1 MFANKETEEVR
12 AVRRQTYDKDNTEI
26 ITATHAAEVPDLDK
40 FLPSFQLALSEVEKL
55 KSTFPD
61 DVEIFEECMRLMKA
75 EYDAE
80 NYKEIA
86 KLGKKLSSEF
96 IERLDNKL
104 KEQDITMPKIF
115 SNPLNTKTECSLVNS
130 MLELYL
136 VNLRHIAKKGSSL
149 GPMKD
154 NFKIKDIHLD
164 SKDIDE
170 NGMPV
175 TQNKSMRLRLD
186 AALLIYNETYD
197 DNFIPD
203 LYNKVMSNRT
213 GEGPIYL
220 LNPVKDQYTP
230 GNNCNFLALVNTS
243 AIMNQLNQ
251 YHESRLGEKPKEPL
265 FQKAL
270 VVNVGK
276 TYEANR
282 TTASASERI
291 LTQPIY
297 KYDPPPGPEGTLKN
311 QDVLLIDDHINAGG
325 VSSTVYAFATHEE
338 GANVVGITSM
348 SSHPHLK
355 DISIE
360 KTPEI
365 RAELVKQI
373 GEDYVSEFDETLGKV
388 GLSIDTLSIREALT
402 LLARLMPKE
411 QEDKFTELHNNAL
424 QAEVLEGEK
433 DSLIDL
439 FNDEKVKTTAP
450 EWINDINE
458 TLAKDPHASKLS
470 FQSVMKEDVEPK
482 SVKKHV
488 EPKHL
493 KESFKP
499 KHMKES
505 VEPKVS
511 TKKKPMWEVLSD
523 MGFESVAVPIFKVAQ
538 KLEELSKTNPKQAI
552 KSGEEYLAHKTHKK
566 DTEYVRKIQSFVD
579 HLKMA
584 QSKLVKSELHKF
596 KEDQPPKPK
605 DSQFKV

>member
-1 MFANKETEEVR
+1 
-12 AVRRQTYDKDNTEI
+12 
-26 ITATHAAEVPDLDK
+26 
-40 FLPSFQLALSEVEKL
+40 
-55 KSTFPD
+55 
-61 DVEIFEECMRLMKA
+61 
-75 EYDAE
+75 
-80 NYKEIA
+80 
-86 KLGKKLSSEF
+86 
-96 IERLDNKL
+96 
-104 KEQDITMPKIF
+104 
-115 SNPLNTKTECSLVNS
+115 
-130 MLELYL
+130 
-136 VNLRHIAKKGSSL
+136 
-149 GPMKD
+149 MKD

-213 GEGPIYL
+213 GDGPIYL

-251 YHESRLGEKPKEPL
+251 YHEHLLGEKPKEPL

-297 KYDPPPGPEGTLKN
+297 KYDPHQDQRNFKN

-373 GEDYVSEFDETLGKV
+373 GEDYVSEFNETLGKV

-411 QEDKFTELHNNAL
+411 QEDKFIELHNNAL

-439 FNDEKVKTTAP
+439 FNDEKVKTTAL
-450 EWINDINE
+450 N
-458 TLAKDPHASKLS
+458 
-470 FQSVMKEDVEPK
+470 
-482 SVKKHV
+482 
-488 EPKHL
+488 
-493 KESFKP
+493 
-499 KHMKES
+499 
-505 VEPKVS
+505 
-511 TKKKPMWEVLSD
+511 
-523 MGFESVAVPIFKVAQ
+523 G
-538 KLEELSKTNPKQAI
+538 
-552 KSGEEYLAHKTHKK
+552 
-566 DTEYVRKIQSFVD
+566 
-579 HLKMA
+579 
-584 QSKLVKSELHKF
+584 
-596 KEDQPPKPK
+596 
-605 DSQFKV
+605 